1 MRHGR
6 GLGPQVELRDLGCSH
21 VESLFVRNF
30 RAQKNLLQ
38 QKTWNKTN
46 EFARHFQD
54 IKSDN
59 VINWNLWSSVQQFDN
74 EKVYQD
80 NIIFREVWNLCKV
93 MLQD

>member
-21 VESLFVRNF
+21 AESLFVRIV

-54 IKSDN
+54 SKSDN
-59 VINWNLWSSVQQFDN
+59 VINWNLWSSVQQFDD

-80 NIIFREVWNLCKV
+80 NIILREVFNTSNLL
-93 MLQD
+93 LQD